1 VGSGDVREGDLAAYV
16 ERLLPGWGAC
26 LVMACLIAM
35 ISIAYGSAFGAGLG
49 WILFVGLAALGGLL
63 AYRTAP
69 VIAVAEEGLRAGGAC
84 LPWACLGQVSSLDRE
99 AMRSARG
106 PGGDARNFIVLRPW
120 AAAGGV
126 LVEVQDPLDPHPYWL
141 VSTRRPHALIHAI
154 SSARMNV
161 ASDRFPRTDQAG

>member
-1 VGSGDVREGDLAAYV
+1 MGHASYV

-26 LVMACLIAM
+26 LVMVSVVAM
-35 ISIAYGSAFGAGLG
+35 ISIAYGAAFGAGLG
-49 WILFVGLAALGGLL
+49 WTLFIGLAAGTGLL

-69 VIAVAEEGLRAGGAC
+69 VIAVTEEGLRAGGAY
-84 LPWACLGQVSSLDRE
+84 LPWAFVGQVQSLDRD

-126 LVEVQDPLDPHPYWL
+126 LVEVQDNLDPHPAWL
-141 VSTRRPHALIHAI
+141 VSTRRPQSLVRAI
-154 SSARMNV
+154 WSTREFV
-161 ASDRFPRTDQAG
+161 RSDRFPHADQAG